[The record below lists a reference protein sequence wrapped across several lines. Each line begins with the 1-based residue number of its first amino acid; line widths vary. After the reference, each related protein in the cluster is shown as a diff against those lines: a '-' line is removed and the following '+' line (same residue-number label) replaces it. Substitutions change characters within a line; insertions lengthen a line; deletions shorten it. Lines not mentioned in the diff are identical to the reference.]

1 MVYSGVG
8 HAPPR
13 NTASLLA
20 TGLIVMV
27 EFAHF
32 NRDEEE
38 YPMTDASLLIEEL
51 AAKSGDGDFL
61 RAIAESVMQLIMEAD
76 VDGLIGAGRH
86 ERSGERATWRNGY
99 RDRSL
104 DTRVGTLN
112 LKIPKLRTGTYFP
125 GFLEPRKMVE
135 KALVNSGIGAALIPE
150 AATQLHF
157 DGIVLR
163 RMITEP
169 SQPVEMVVSWR
180 RDNGNP
186 ILELFRQEIL
196 PGFAH

>member
-1 MVYSGVG
+1 
-8 HAPPR
+8 
-13 NTASLLA
+13 
-20 TGLIVMV
+20 MV

-104 DTRVGTLN
+104 GYPGRHAQSQDPQAADRDLLPGL
-112 LKIPKLRTGTYFP
+112 PRTQEDG
-125 GFLEPRKMVE
+125 RK
-135 KALVNSGIGAALIPE
+135 GA
-150 AATQLHF
+150 
-157 DGIVLR
+157 GG
-163 RMITEP
+163 
-169 SQPVEMVVSWR
+169 
-180 RDNGNP
+180 GNP
-186 ILELFRQEIL
+186 GSVDRRGQHP
-196 PGFAH
+196 PGR